1 MSDTTKSRCAGV
13 RGFTLIEL
21 LVVIII
27 LAILAAVVIPRVIGR
42 TEDAKIA
49 KATADISTIDSTL
62 DNYKLDTGSYPS
74 SDQGLQALM
83 NNVENSP
90 KWNGPYLKNG
100 IPNDPW
106 GHPYIYR
113 YPGEHGTDYDLF
125 SAGPDGQPGTSD
137 DIGNWNL
144 QS

>member
-1 MSDTTKSRCAGV
+1 MYNPTNPRRAAAH
-13 RGFTLIEL
+13 GFTLIEL

-83 NNVENSP
+83 SNVENSP

-125 SAGPDGQPGTSD
+125 SAGPDGQPGTGD

>member
-1 MSDTTKSRCAGV
+1 MYNPTNSRRAAA

-83 NNVENSP
+83 SNVENSP

-100 IPNDPW
+100 VPNDPW
-106 GHPYIYR
+106 GHPYIYL

-125 SAGPDGQPGTSD
+125 SAGPDGQPGTGD